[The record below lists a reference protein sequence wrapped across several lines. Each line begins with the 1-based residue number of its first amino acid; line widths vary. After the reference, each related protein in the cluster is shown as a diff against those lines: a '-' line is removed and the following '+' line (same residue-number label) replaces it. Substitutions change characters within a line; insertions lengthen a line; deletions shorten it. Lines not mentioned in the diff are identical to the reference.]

1 MVEAL
6 GPVPNARTE
15 RDDWEE
21 RAGVVAAY
29 CELRGHDDSGD
40 ALGNLEVQLVPRS
53 RVIVPRA
60 LIPPMNTGVRTTTR
74 WRKKDDN

>member
-1 MVEAL
+1 MGRAAAADPPAWAVEAL

-29 CELRGHDDSGD
+29 CELRGHDYSGD
-40 ALGNLEVQLVPRS
+40 ALGNLEVRPTWPTASNLRHA
-53 RVIVPRA
+53 R
-60 LIPPMNTGVRTTTR
+60 G
-74 WRKKDDN
+74 